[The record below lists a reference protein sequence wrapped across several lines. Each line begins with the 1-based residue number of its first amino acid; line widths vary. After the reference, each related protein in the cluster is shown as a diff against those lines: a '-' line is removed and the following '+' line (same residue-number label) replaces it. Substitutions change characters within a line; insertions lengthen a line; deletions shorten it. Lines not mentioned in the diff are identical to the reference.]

1 MIDDLL
7 PGRTLHMTVAAST
20 DPGRRRSENQDRY
33 LVADLSDRD
42 PDGAVM
48 EGGEGAGG
56 PLGPAQIEVGPRG
69 ALLMVADG
77 MGGAA
82 GGATASAM
90 ACRAVRGL
98 MATGW
103 GELRNGTPRELGR
116 HLSTAV
122 EEANHLIHTRAETD
136 DQLQGMGTTATVAV
150 ALEAHLVLAQVGD
163 SRAYLFREGAIT
175 QVTRDQSVV
184 QMLQDA
190 GELDPAE
197 AKTDHRANLILQ
209 ALGTLPAVK
218 VDVTHQPLRRG
229 DVLLL
234 CSDGL
239 SGLVDDEEMAE
250 RMRPAALDETSLALT
265 ELANERG
272 GPDNITVVLAHF
284 DGDALVPA
292 NPGDPVGRMPLAL
305 EER

>member
-1 MIDDLL
+1 MSGEFL
-7 PGRTLHMTVAAST
+7 PGRTLRMTVAAST

-42 PDGAVM
+42 PDGALM
-48 EGGEGAGG
+48 EGGEGAPG
-56 PLGPAQIEVGPRG
+56 PRGPTAIGVGPRG

-90 ACRAVRGL
+90 ACRAVGGL
-98 MATGW
+98 LSTGW
-103 GELRNGTPRELGR
+103 GELRTGTPRELGR
-116 HLSTAV
+116 HLEIAV
-122 EEANHLIHTRAETD
+122 EEANRLIHTRSEADER
-136 DQLQGMGTTATVAV
+136 LQGMGTTATVVAV
-150 ALEAHLVLAQVGD
+150 MEGHLVLAQVGD
-163 SRAYLFREGAIT
+163 SRAYLMRDGAVT
-175 QVTRDQSVV
+175 QLTRDQSVV

-190 GELDPAE
+190 GEIDAEE
-197 AKTDHRANLILQ
+197 AKTDRRANLILQ
-209 ALGTLPAVK
+209 ALGTLPDVK

-239 SGLVDDEEMAE
+239 SGLVEGEEMAE
-250 RMRPAALDETSLALT
+250 RIRTAALDESATTLVQ
-265 ELANERG
+265 LANERG

-292 NPGDPVGRMPLAL
+292 NPGDLVGRMRLDL

>member
-1 MIDDLL
+1 MSGDLL
-7 PGRTLHMTVAAST
+7 PGRTLRMTVAAST

-42 PDGAVM
+42 PDGALM
-48 EGGEGAGG
+48 EGGEGAPG
-56 PLGPAQIEVGPRG
+56 PRGPSGIEVGPRG

-90 ACRAVRGL
+90 ACRAVGGL
-98 MATGW
+98 LSTGW
-103 GELRNGTPRELGR
+103 GELRTGTPRELGR
-116 HLSTAV
+116 HLEIAV
-122 EEANHLIHTRAETD
+122 EEANRLIHTRSEADER
-136 DQLQGMGTTATVAV
+136 LQGMGTTATVV
-150 ALEAHLVLAQVGD
+150 GVMEGHLVLAQVGD
-163 SRAYLFREGAIT
+163 SRAYLMREGTVT
-175 QVTRDQSVV
+175 QLTRDQSVV

-190 GELDPAE
+190 GEIDAEE
-197 AKTDHRANLILQ
+197 AKTDRRANLILQ
-209 ALGTLPAVK
+209 ALGTLPDVK
-218 VDVTHQPLRRG
+218 VDVTHQPLRQG

-239 SGLVDDEEMAE
+239 SGLVENDEMAE
-250 RMRPAALDETSLALT
+250 RIRPAALDESATALVH
-265 ELANERG
+265 LANERG

-292 NPGDPVGRMPLAL
+292 NSGDAVGRMRLEL